1 MQAKSNAFSFP
12 GEPEDIL
19 YESHSSQK
27 DTENCWT
34 GKQNWKR
41 RCPLEEHVEEGDLFS
56 SLLIYSISPSNV
68 EFMSLKEL
76 FFSHLL
82 FSH

>member
-1 MQAKSNAFSFP
+1 MRVTVA
-12 GEPEDIL
+12 
-19 YESHSSQK
+19 QK
-27 DTENCWT
+27 DAENCWT

-41 RCPLEEHVEEGDLFS
+41 RCPLEGHVEEGDLLS

-68 EFMSLKEL
+68 EFMSLREL

-82 FSH
+82 FSHSDKSCF